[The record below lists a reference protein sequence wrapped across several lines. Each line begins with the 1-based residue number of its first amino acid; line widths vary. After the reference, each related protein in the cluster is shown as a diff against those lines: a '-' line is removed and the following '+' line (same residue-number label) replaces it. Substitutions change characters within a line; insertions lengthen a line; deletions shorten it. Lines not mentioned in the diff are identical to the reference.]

1 MLIHQK
7 ECQGTY
13 ELSASVN
20 GRPTWTSQPTA
31 QTATAIWYVQD
42 HNIWMIGEL
51 IEIGKPKGSIVTEGT
66 LFGANSKWKYNKRK
80 NNTWT
85 EIVDTNDFSIE
96 CIARKGTNQQYLIQI
111 KLIKSV

>member
-1 MLIHQK
+1 MLIQHE

-20 GRPTWTSQPTA
+20 GRPTWTSQSSVEP
-31 QTATAIWYVQD
+31 TAIWYVPD
-42 HNIWMIGEL
+42 HYIWMIGGL
-51 IEIGKPKGSIVTEGT
+51 NDIGKPRGAIYTDGT
-66 LFGANSKWKYNKRK
+66 LFGANSKWKYNKRE

-96 CIARKGTNQQYLIQI
+96 CIARKGTNQQYLIQ
-111 KLIKSV
+111 S